1 VSPEPSTTPALELG
15 GVAVAD
21 EGAGAAAA
29 AGGDAADVG
38 AAVPPASGEG
48 LHAATHTSPAIH
60 TAAPPRKVPMMR
72 SMVAGLRSPINSWPP
87 VGTSVSPAPETVLSP
102 RGPNARRCGVAA
114 QAHGLLLAPA
124 TDAPFG
130 DPKMTKLLRSSI
142 ALSIL
147 AGAGVAHAEIIEVG
161 PADDVEGAINALM
174 PGDELV
180 LAGGTYTLTDA
191 WHITMVGTE
200 QAPIVVRAKDGET
213 PHLQRPSADQN
224 VIDFDMV
231 RYATFRGI
239 EVSGGSHGLRLIDV
253 SFMTIEGCH
262 VHDTGDVAISA
273 NSGGD
278 YEGLRILR
286 NNIHH
291 TNNTGEGM
299 YLGCNNDDCR
309 VHDSLIEGNWVH
321 HTNGPTI
328 EQGDGIEIKEGSYGN
343 IIRDNIIHDTN
354 YPCILTY
361 GTVGNGAPNIIE
373 RNAMWN
379 CGDHGIQSAADAII
393 RNNIILGSGS
403 NGIAMQPHQSGA
415 PSNLEVVHNT
425 VLHPS
430 NSAITVSGAAG
441 SILIAN
447 NAVYAQNGAAIDVNG
462 NLALVV
468 AAGNVG
474 VGGFSGPSSGY
485 DESGDIGT
493 DFVSASYAG
502 APPMDVF
509 PASGSA
515 LIGAADPRYL
525 APDDFNGSPRD
536 GAADVG
542 AYLFDAAG
550 NPGWTLDGGFK
561 GEVISSSAATTGSGG
576 SGGGGGAAG
585 PAGAGGSSAVGP
597 SAGSGGAGLGADPEG
612 DGDSGCSC
620 RAAGGHGSPN
630 WLALAA
636 TLGCLAWSRR
646 RPSRAKPRSA

>member
-1 VSPEPSTTPALELG
+1 
-15 GVAVAD
+15 
-21 EGAGAAAA
+21 
-29 AGGDAADVG
+29 
-38 AAVPPASGEG
+38 
-48 LHAATHTSPAIH
+48 
-60 TAAPPRKVPMMR
+60 
-72 SMVAGLRSPINSWPP
+72 
-87 VGTSVSPAPETVLSP
+87 
-102 RGPNARRCGVAA
+102 
-114 QAHGLLLAPA
+114 
-124 TDAPFG
+124 
-130 DPKMTKLLRSSI
+130 MTKPLRCSI
-142 ALSIL
+142 ALCIL
-147 AGAGVAHAEIIEVG
+147 AATGAAHGEVIEVG
-161 PADDVEGAINALM
+161 PADDVEAAMNALA

-200 QAPIVVRAKDGET
+200 QAPIVVRAKDGDI
-213 PHLQRPSADQN
+213 PHLQRPAADQN

-253 SFMTIEGCH
+253 SFMTIEGCD

-273 NSGGD
+273 NSGGS

-299 YLGCNNDDCR
+299 YLGCNNDECR

-321 HTNGPTI
+321 HTNGPTVD
-328 EQGDGIEIKEGSYGN
+328 QGDGIELKEGSYGN
-343 IIRDNIIHDTN
+343 VIRDNVIHDTN

-361 GTVGNGAPNIIE
+361 STVGNGAPNIIE
-373 RNAMWN
+373 RNVMWN

-441 SILIAN
+441 AILIAN
-447 NAVYAQNGAAIDVNG
+447 NAVYAQNGAAIDVG
-462 NLALVV
+462 GDLAQTTT
-468 AAGNVG
+468 AGNVG
-474 VGGFSGPSSGY
+474 VGGFSGPTGY
-485 DESGDIGT
+485 DGGGDIGA

-509 PASGSA
+509 PANGSA
-515 LIGAADPRYL
+515 LVGAGDPRY
-525 APDDFNGSPRD
+525 AAADDFNGTPRN

-550 NPGWTLDGGFK
+550 NPGWTLDEGFK
-561 GEVISSSAATTGSGG
+561 GEVASSSAAATGSGG
-576 SGGGGGAAG
+576 GTSSG
-585 PAGAGGSSAVGP
+585 PAGAGGSGAVGP
-597 SAGSGGAGLGADPEG
+597 GAGSGGADAGNADPEG

-620 RAAGGHGSPN
+620 RAVGGHGAPR
-630 WLALAA
+630 WLATLAGA
-636 TLGCLAWSRR
+636 LAYLAWSRR
-646 RPSRAKPRSA
+646 RPRRSR

>member
-1 VSPEPSTTPALELG
+1 
-15 GVAVAD
+15 
-21 EGAGAAAA
+21 
-29 AGGDAADVG
+29 
-38 AAVPPASGEG
+38 
-48 LHAATHTSPAIH
+48 
-60 TAAPPRKVPMMR
+60 
-72 SMVAGLRSPINSWPP
+72 
-87 VGTSVSPAPETVLSP
+87 
-102 RGPNARRCGVAA
+102 
-114 QAHGLLLAPA
+114 
-124 TDAPFG
+124 
-130 DPKMTKLLRSSI
+130 MTKLLRGSI

-147 AGAGVAHAEIIEVG
+147 AGTGVARAEIIEVG
-161 PADDVEGAINALM
+161 PGDDVEAAMNALM

-180 LAGGTYTLTDA
+180 LEGGTYTLTDA

-200 QAPIVVRAKDGET
+200 QAPIVVRAKDGDK

-231 RYATFRGI
+231 RHATFRGI

-253 SFMTIEGCH
+253 SFMTIEGCDI
-262 VHDTGDVAISA
+262 HDTGDVAISA

-278 YEGLRILR
+278 YDGLRILR

-343 IIRDNIIHDTN
+343 VIRDNIIHDTN

-361 GTVGNGAPNIIE
+361 STVGNGAPNIIE

-393 RNNIILGSGS
+393 RNNIILGSGA

-415 PSNLEVVHNT
+415 PSNLEVLHNT

-430 NSAITVSGAAG
+430 NSAITVSGATG
-441 SILIAN
+441 TILIAN
-447 NAVYAQNGAAIDVNG
+447 TAVYAQNGAASDVG
-462 NLALVV
+462 GDLALEI
-468 AAGNVG
+468 AAGNLG
-474 VGGFSGPSSGY
+474 VGSFSGPSSGY
-485 DESGDIGT
+485 DESGDIDA

-509 PASGSA
+509 PANGSA
-515 LIGAADPRYL
+515 LVGAGDPRY
-525 APDDFNGSPRD
+525 AATDDFNGTPRD
-536 GAADVG
+536 GTADVG
-542 AYLFDAAG
+542 AYRFDAAG

-561 GEVISSSAATTGSGG
+561 DADASSSAATTGSGG
-576 SGGGGGAAG
+576 GSSAG

-597 SAGSGGAGLGADPEG
+597 GAGNGGADAGADPEG
-612 DGDSGCSC
+612 AGDSGCSC
-620 RAAGGHGSPN
+620 RATGGHGAPPWPDS
-630 WLALAA
+630 L
-636 TLGCLAWSRR
+636 TVMLGWLAWSRR
-646 RPSRAKPRSA
+646 RRSRHSR